1 MTHPTT
7 EEKTLLFLV
16 RIEDVLKN
24 QAMSLATLQ
33 HLNEELINLLHDA
46 RRDLTDTTD
55 ELERKID
62 LGMEDDL
69 TAR

>member
-69 TAR
+69 TPR